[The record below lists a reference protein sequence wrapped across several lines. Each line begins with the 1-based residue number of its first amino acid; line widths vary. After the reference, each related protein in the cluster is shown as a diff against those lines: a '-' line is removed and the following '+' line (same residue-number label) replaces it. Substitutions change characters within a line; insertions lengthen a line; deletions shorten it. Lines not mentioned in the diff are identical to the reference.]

1 MLVAACLVVVV
12 LALLGFSRLYRK
24 VDQSQALIVSKTRR
38 VDVSFTGQVVLP
50 ILHKAEVM
58 DISVKTIE
66 ISRAGRDGLICRDNI
81 RADIR
86 ILFFVKVNKTVE
98 DVIKVAQSVGTERAS
113 HQDTLQELFH
123 AKFSE
128 ALKTVGKQLDFT
140 DLYTKR
146 EELRYHVIE
155 LIGVDL
161 NGYHLEDAAIDY
173 LEQTPLTQLDPAN
186 VLDAQGIRKITE
198 LTAVE
203 HVRTN
208 EAKRSEQMEITR
220 QDVDAREAILELER
234 RQADAEI
241 KKKREIET
249 SRAREEAETARVVE
263 EERLRA
269 QGAFL
274 RTEEQL
280 GVQRENQ
287 AREIAVAAKNRERVI
302 AVENER
308 IEKDRLLEVIAR
320 ERETQL
326 TKISAEKEVEAEK
339 REIAEVI
346 RERVAVDRTV
356 AEQEESIKKLRV
368 VEEAERERQ
377 TLVIAAEAEAQEKL
391 VKDIKAAEAAEQA
404 ATHRAAEE
412 LTLAE
417 ARLKTAD
424 LDARAKLRLAEG
436 VQAEAAAE
444 GLAAVQV
451 RDKEAEVTVKA
462 GRAEAE
468 ATEARLRAE
477 AEGTQAK
484 ALAEAEGARA
494 KGLAEAEG
502 ARAAAE
508 ATEARLKAEAEGARA
523 KGLAE
528 AESAK
533 AKGLAEAEGARAAAE
548 ATTARLKAEAEGA
561 RARGLA
567 EAQGAQAAAQA
578 TEARLKAEA
587 EGVRVKALAEAEGAR
602 AMGAAEAE
610 GAKAKALAEATAIG
624 EKLKAEA
631 EGLTEKAA
639 AMAALDEA
647 SRGHEEYRLRL
658 AAEKEIRL
666 AGLETQRQVAEAQ
679 ASVLATG
686 LEHADI
692 DIVGG
697 ESVFFDRL
705 VSAVSLGK
713 GVDGFVDNSRTAQ
726 ALARPWLDGSGSFTE
741 DLGRILGS
749 VGTADVQHLTV
760 SALLL
765 KLMRSGGAEAA
776 GFQQLLDRAG
786 ELGLADTPLT
796 ALNGNGARN

>member
-1 MLVAACLVVVV
+1 MDAIGVLAAACLIVVL
-12 LALLGFSRLYRK
+12 LALLVLSRLFRK
-24 VDQSQALIVSKTRR
+24 VEQGKALIVSKARK
-38 VDVSFTGQVVLP
+38 VDVTFTGQVVLP
-50 ILHKAEVM
+50 VIHKAEVM
-58 DISVKTIE
+58 DISVKAIE
-66 ISRAGRDGLICRDNI
+66 ITRAGRDGLICRDNI

-86 ILFFVKVNKTVE
+86 ISFFVRVNKTVE
-98 DVIKVAQSVGTERAS
+98 DVIRVAQSVGTARAS
-113 HQDTLQELFH
+113 DQATLQELFH

-146 EELRYHVIE
+146 EELRYRIIE
-155 LIGVDL
+155 VIGVDL

-208 EAKRSEQMEITR
+208 EARRTEEKEITR
-220 QDVDAREAILELER
+220 QNVDAREAILELER

-241 KKKREIET
+241 KQKREIET

-269 QGAFL
+269 QSAFL

-287 AREIAVAAKNRERVI
+287 AREVAVAAKNRERVI

-320 ERETQL
+320 ERETEL
-326 TKISAEKEVEAEK
+326 TRIAKDKEVEAEK
-339 REIAEVI
+339 REIAEVV

-356 AEQEESIKKLRV
+356 AEQEESIKKLRA
-368 VEEAERERQ
+368 VEEAERQRQ
-377 TLVIAAEAEAQEKL
+377 AVIIAAEAEAQEKL
-391 VKDIKAAEAAEQA
+391 VKDIKAAEAAEQS

-436 VQAEAAAE
+436 IQAEAAAE

-451 RDKEAEVTVKA
+451 RAKESEVIEKA
-462 GRAEAE
+462 GRAEAA
-468 ATEARLRAE
+468 ATEARMRAE
-477 AEGTQAK
+477 AEG
-484 ALAEAEGARA
+484 
-494 KGLAEAEG
+494 
-502 ARAAAE
+502 
-508 ATEARLKAEAEGARA
+508 
-523 KGLAE
+523 
-528 AESAK
+528 
-533 AKGLAEAEGARAAAE
+533 
-548 ATTARLKAEAEGA
+548 
-561 RARGLA
+561 
-567 EAQGAQAAAQA
+567 AQ
-578 TEARLKAEA
+578 
-587 EGVRVKALAEAEGAR
+587 
-602 AMGAAEAE
+602 
-610 GAKAKALAEATAIG
+610 AKALAEATAIG

-631 EGLTEKAA
+631 AGLTEKAA

-658 AAEKEIRL
+658 QAEKEIRL
-666 AGLETQRQVAEAQ
+666 AGLDVQRQVAEAQ
-679 ASVLATG
+679 ATVLATG
-686 LEHADI
+686 LENADI

-705 VSAVSLGK
+705 MSSIALGK
-713 GVDGFVDNSRTAQ
+713 GVDGFVEHSGTAQ
-726 ALARPWLDGSGSFTE
+726 ALAKPWLDGTSSFTD

-749 VGTADVQHLTV
+749 VSTADVQNLTV
-760 SALLL
+760 SALLM
-765 KLMRSGGAEAA
+765 KLMRPGATNA
-776 GFQQLLDRAG
+776 GQVQQLLDKAG

-796 ALNGNGARN
+796 ALNGTARA

>member
-1 MLVAACLVVVV
+1 MNAIALGAGV
-12 LALLGFSRLYRK
+12 LIAVTAVALLVISQLFRK
-24 VDQSQALIVSKTRR
+24 VEQGKALIVSKLRK
-38 VDVSFTGQVVLP
+38 VDVTFTGQVVLP
-50 ILHKAEVM
+50 VLHKAEVM
-58 DISVKTIE
+58 DISVKAIE
-66 ISRAGRDGLICRDNI
+66 ITRTGKDGLICRDNI

-86 ILFFVKVNKTVE
+86 ITFFVKVNKTVE
-98 DVIKVAQSVGTERAS
+98 DVIKVAQAVGTARAS
-113 HQDTLQELFH
+113 DRDTLQELFH

-146 EELRYHVIE
+146 DELRYRIIE
-155 LIGVDL
+155 VIGVDL

-208 EAKRSEQMEITR
+208 EAQRTEEKEITR
-220 QDVDAREAILELER
+220 QNVDAREAILELER
-234 RQADAEI
+234 RQVDAET
-241 KKKREIET
+241 KQKREIAT
-249 SRAREEAETARVVE
+249 VRAREEAETARVVE

-274 RTEEQL
+274 ATEEKL

-287 AREIAVAAKNRERVI
+287 AREVAVAAKNRERVI

-326 TKISAEKEVEAEK
+326 TRIAAEKEVEAEK

-356 AEQEESIKKLRV
+356 AEQEESIKRLRA
-368 VEEAERERQ
+368 VEEAERQRQ
-377 TLVIAAEAEAQEKL
+377 AVIIAAEAEAQEKL
-391 VKDIKAAEAAEQA
+391 VKDIKAAEAAEQS

-451 RDKEAEVTVKA
+451 RHKEADVIEKA

-468 ATEARLRAE
+468 ATQARMRAE
-477 AEGTQAK
+477 AEGTKAQ
-484 ALAEAEGARA
+484 ALAEAEG
-494 KGLAEAEG
+494 
-502 ARAAAE
+502 
-508 ATEARLKAEAEGARA
+508 
-523 KGLAE
+523 
-528 AESAK
+528 
-533 AKGLAEAEGARAAAE
+533 
-548 ATTARLKAEAEGA
+548 
-561 RARGLA
+561 
-567 EAQGAQAAAQA
+567 
-578 TEARLKAEA
+578 
-587 EGVRVKALAEAEGAR
+587 
-602 AMGAAEAE
+602 
-610 GAKAKALAEATAIG
+610 IG

-631 EGLTEKAA
+631 AGLTEKAA
-639 AMAALDEA
+639 AMAALDDA

-658 AAEKEIRL
+658 AAEKDIRL
-666 AGLETQRQVAEAQ
+666 AGLDTQRQVAEAQ
-679 ASVLATG
+679 ATVLATG
-686 LEHADI
+686 LENADI
-692 DIVGG
+692 NIVGG

-705 VSAVSLGK
+705 MSSIALGK
-713 GVDGFVDNSRTAQ
+713 GIDGFVQHSETAQ
-726 ALARPWLDGSGSFTE
+726 ALAGPWLDGTSSFTD
-741 DLGRILGS
+741 DLGGILGS
-749 VGTADVQHLTV
+749 VSTADVQNLTV
-760 SALLL
+760 SALLM
-765 KLMRSGGAEAA
+765 KLMRTGAADSGQL
-776 GFQQLLDRAG
+776 QQLLDKAG
-786 ELGLADTPLT
+786 ELGLADKPLT
-796 ALNGNGARN
+796 ALNGKAVHA

>member
-1 MLVAACLVVVV
+1 MEALGVLVAVCLVVVL
-12 LALLGFSRLYRK
+12 LALFSFSRLYRK
-24 VDQSQALIVSKTRR
+24 VDQGRALIVSRTRK
-38 VDVSFTGQVVLP
+38 VDVTFTGQVVLP
-50 ILHKAEVM
+50 VLHKAEIM

-66 ISRAGRDGLICRDNI
+66 ISRSGRDGLICRDNI

-86 ILFFVKVNKTVE
+86 ISFFVKVNKTE
-98 DVIKVAQSVGTERAS
+98 ADVIKVAQNVGTERAS

-128 ALKTVGKQLDFT
+128 ALKTVGKQMDFT

-146 EELRYHVIE
+146 EELRYHIIE

-173 LEQTPLTQLDPAN
+173 LEQTPITQLDPAN

-208 EAKRSEQMEITR
+208 EAQRTEQKEITR
-220 QDVDAREAILELER
+220 QNVDAREAILELER

-241 KKKREIET
+241 KQKREIET

-287 AREIAVAAKNRERVI
+287 AREVAVAAKNRERVI

-308 IEKDRLLEVIAR
+308 IEKDRMLEVIAR

-326 TKISAEKEVEAEK
+326 TKIAAEKEVEAEK

-377 TLVIAAEAEAQEKL
+377 SLVIAAEAEAQEKL

-424 LDARAKLRLAEG
+424 LNARAKLRLAEG
-436 VQAEAAAE
+436 IQAEAAAE

-451 RDKEAEVTVKA
+451 RDKEAEVIEKS
-462 GRAEAE
+462 GRAEAQ
-468 ATEARLRAE
+468 AAEARLRAE
-477 AEGTQAK
+477 AEGARAK
-484 ALAEAEGARA
+484 ALAEAEGAQAAAQATGARLKAEAEGTQA
-494 KGLAEAEG
+494 KALAEAEG

-523 KGLAE
+523 K
-528 AESAK
+528 
-533 AKGLAEAEGARAAAE
+533 
-548 ATTARLKAEAEGA
+548 
-561 RARGLA
+561 
-567 EAQGAQAAAQA
+567 
-578 TEARLKAEA
+578 
-587 EGVRVKALAEAEGAR
+587 
-602 AMGAAEAE
+602 
-610 GAKAKALAEATAIG
+610 ALAEATGIG

-631 EGLTEKAA
+631 AGLTEKAA

-658 AAEKEIRL
+658 QAEKEIRL

-679 ASVLATG
+679 ATVLATG

-697 ESVFFDRL
+697 ESVFFDRIM
-705 VSAVSLGK
+705 SAVSLGK
-713 GVDGFVDNSRTAQ
+713 GVDGFVDNSLTAQ
-726 ALARPWLDGSGSFTE
+726 ALAKPWLDGSGSFTE
-741 DLGRILGS
+741 DLGRLLGS
-749 VGTADVQHLTV
+749 LGSADVQNLTV

-765 KLMRSGGAEAA
+765 KLMKSGGP
-776 GFQQLLDRAG
+776 QSVQLRQLLDKAG

-796 ALNGNGARN
+796 ALNGAARN

>member
-1 MLVAACLVVVV
+1 MDAATVGIAVIAGVALLLMLIGLLVVSK
-12 LALLGFSRLYRK
+12 LFRK
-24 VDQSQALIVSKTRR
+24 VEQGKALIVSRTRR
-38 VDVSFTGQVVLP
+38 VDVTFTGSVVLP
-50 ILHKAEVM
+50 VLHKAEVM

-66 ISRAGRDGLICRDNI
+66 ITRAGKEGLICRDNI

-86 ILFFVKVNKTVE
+86 ITFFVKVNKTVD
-98 DVIKVAQSVGTERAS
+98 DVIKVAQAVGTARAS
-113 HQDTLQELFH
+113 DRDTLQELFH

-146 EELRYHVIE
+146 EELRYRIIE
-155 LIGVDL
+155 VIGVDL

-173 LEQTPLTQLDPAN
+173 LEQTPLTQLDPGN

-208 EAKRSEQMEITR
+208 EAQRNEQKEITR

-241 KKKREIET
+241 KQRREIET
-249 SRAREEAETARVVE
+249 VRAREEAETARVVE

-269 QGAFL
+269 QSAFL

-287 AREIAVAAKNRERVI
+287 AREVAVAAKNRERVI
-302 AVENER
+302 AVESER

-326 TKISAEKEVEAEK
+326 TRIAADKEVEAEK

-356 AEQEESIKKLRV
+356 AEQEESIKRLRA
-368 VEEAERERQ
+368 VEEAERQRQ
-377 TLVIAAEAEAQEKL
+377 AVIIAAEAEAQERL

-436 VQAEAAAE
+436 VQAESAAE
-444 GLAAVQV
+444 GLAVVQV
-451 RDKEAEVTVKA
+451 RDKEAEVIEKA

-468 ATEARLRAE
+468 ATQARLRAE
-477 AEGTQAK
+477 AEGARAK
-484 ALAEAEGARA
+484 ALAD
-494 KGLAEAEG
+494 AEAISG
-502 ARAAAE
+502 RLRAE
-508 ATEARLKAEAEGARA
+508 AA
-523 KGLAE
+523 
-528 AESAK
+528 
-533 AKGLAEAEGARAAAE
+533 
-548 ATTARLKAEAEGA
+548 
-561 RARGLA
+561 
-567 EAQGAQAAAQA
+567 
-578 TEARLKAEA
+578 
-587 EGVRVKALAEAEGAR
+587 
-602 AMGAAEAE
+602 
-610 GAKAKALAEATAIG
+610 
-624 EKLKAEA
+624 
-631 EGLTEKAA
+631 GLTEKAA

-658 AAEKEIRL
+658 EAEKDIRL
-666 AGLETQRQVAEAQ
+666 AGLDVQRQVAEAQ
-679 ASVLATG
+679 ATVLATG
-686 LEHADI
+686 LENADI
-692 DIVGG
+692 NIVGG

-705 VSAVSLGK
+705 VSSIALGK
-713 GVDGFVDNSRTAQ
+713 GVDGFVRHSETAQ
-726 ALARPWLDGSGSFTE
+726 ALAGPWLDGSASFTD
-741 DLGRILGS
+741 DLSRVLGS
-749 VGTADVQHLTV
+749 VSTADVQNLTV
-760 SALLL
+760 SALLMR
-765 KLMRSGGAEAA
+765 LMQQGGENT
-776 GFQQLLDRAG
+776 GRFRELIEKAG
-786 ELGLADTPLT
+786 ELGLSDTPL
-796 ALNGNGARN
+796 AAPNGRARA

>member
-1 MLVAACLVVVV
+1 MDAITVGIGVLVAGCLLAVLVV
-12 LALLGFSRLYRK
+12 SRLFRK
-24 VDQSQALIVSKTRR
+24 VEQGKALIVSKMRK
-38 VDVSFTGQVVLP
+38 VDVTFTGQVVLP
-50 ILHKAEVM
+50 VLHRAEVM

-66 ISRAGRDGLICRDNI
+66 ITRAGKEGLICQDNI

-86 ILFFVKVNKTVE
+86 ITFFVKVNKTVE
-98 DVIKVAQSVGTERAS
+98 DVIKVAQAVGTARAS
-113 HQDTLQELFH
+113 DRDTLQELFH

-146 EELRYHVIE
+146 EELRFRIIE
-155 LIGVDL
+155 VIGVDL

-208 EAKRSEQMEITR
+208 EAQRGEEKEITR
-220 QDVDAREAILELER
+220 QNVDAREAILELER

-241 KKKREIET
+241 KQRREIET
-249 SRAREEAETARVVE
+249 VRAREEAETARVVE

-269 QGAFL
+269 QSAFL

-280 GVQRENQ
+280 GIQRENQ
-287 AREIAVAAKNRERVI
+287 AREVAVAAKNRERVI
-302 AVENER
+302 AVEGER

-320 ERETQL
+320 ERETEL
-326 TKISAEKEVEAEK
+326 TRIAASKEVEAEK
-339 REIAEVI
+339 REIAEVV

-356 AEQEESIKKLRV
+356 AEQEESIKRLRA
-368 VEEAERERQ
+368 VEEAERQRQ
-377 TLVIAAEAEAQEKL
+377 AVVIAAEAEAQERL

-404 ATHRAAEE
+404 AAHRAAEE

-424 LDARAKLRLAEG
+424 LDARARLRLAEG
-436 VQAEAAAE
+436 VQAEAAAA

-451 RDKEAEVTVKA
+451 RDKEAEVIEKA

-468 ATEARLRAE
+468 ATEARMR
-477 AEGTQAK
+477 
-484 ALAEAEGARA
+484 AEAEGARA
-494 KGLAEAEG
+494 K
-502 ARAAAE
+502 
-508 ATEARLKAEAEGARA
+508 
-523 KGLAE
+523 
-528 AESAK
+528 
-533 AKGLAEAEGARAAAE
+533 
-548 ATTARLKAEAEGA
+548 
-561 RARGLA
+561 
-567 EAQGAQAAAQA
+567 
-578 TEARLKAEA
+578 
-587 EGVRVKALAEAEGAR
+587 ALAEAE
-602 AMGAAEAE
+602 
-610 GAKAKALAEATAIG
+610 AIA

-631 EGLTEKAA
+631 RGLTDKAA

-658 AAEKEIRL
+658 EAEKDIRL
-666 AGLETQRQVAEAQ
+666 AGLDVQRQVAEAQ
-679 ASVLATG
+679 ATVLATG
-686 LEHADI
+686 LENADI

-705 VSAVSLGK
+705 VGAIALGK
-713 GVDGFVDNSRTAQ
+713 GVDGLVQHSETAR
-726 ALARPWLDGSGSFTE
+726 ALAGPWLDGTSSFTD
-741 DLGRILGS
+741 DLGRVLGS
-749 VGTADVQHLTV
+749 VSTADVRDLTV
-760 SALLL
+760 SALLMR
-765 KLMRSGGAEAA
+765 LMRTGGADSTALR
-776 GFQQLLDRAG
+776 QLLDRAG

-796 ALNGNGARN
+796 TLNGHNAKA

>member
-1 MLVAACLVVVV
+1 MTAMIVGAGVCL
-12 LALLGFSRLYRK
+12 LIALLVLLLFSQLFRK
-24 VDQSQALIVSKTRR
+24 VEQGKALIVSKTRK
-38 VDVSFTGQVVLP
+38 VDVTFTGQVVLP
-50 ILHKAEVM
+50 VLHKAEVM

-66 ISRAGRDGLICRDNI
+66 ITRAGKEGLICRDNI

-86 ILFFVKVNKTVE
+86 ISFFVKVNKTVE
-98 DVIKVAQSVGTERAS
+98 DVVKVAQAVGTARAS
-113 HQDTLQELFH
+113 DRNTLQELFH

-128 ALKTVGKQLDFT
+128 ALKTVGKQMDFT

-146 EELRYHVIE
+146 EELRYRIIE
-155 LIGVDL
+155 VIGVDL

-208 EAKRSEQMEITR
+208 EAQRTEEKEITR
-220 QDVDAREAILELER
+220 QNVDARETILELER

-241 KKKREIET
+241 KQRREIDT
-249 SRAREEAETARVVE
+249 VRAREEAETARVVE
-263 EERLRA
+263 EERLRS

-274 RTEEQL
+274 KTEEQL
-280 GVQRENQ
+280 GIQRENQ
-287 AREIAVAAKNRERVI
+287 AREVAVAAKNRERVI
-302 AVENER
+302 AVESER

-326 TKISAEKEVEAEK
+326 TRIAAEKEVEAEK

-356 AEQEESIKKLRV
+356 AEQEESIKKLRA
-368 VEEAERERQ
+368 VEEAERQRQ
-377 TLVIAAEAEAQEKL
+377 AVIIAAEAEAQEKL

-451 RDKEAEVTVKA
+451 RDKEAEVIEKA

-468 ATEARLRAE
+468 ATEARMR
-477 AEGTQAK
+477 
-484 ALAEAEGARA
+484 AEAEGARA
-494 KGLAEAEG
+494 
-502 ARAAAE
+502 
-508 ATEARLKAEAEGARA
+508 
-523 KGLAE
+523 
-528 AESAK
+528 
-533 AKGLAEAEGARAAAE
+533 
-548 ATTARLKAEAEGA
+548 
-561 RARGLA
+561 
-567 EAQGAQAAAQA
+567 Q
-578 TEARLKAEA
+578 
-587 EGVRVKALAEAEGAR
+587 ALAEAE
-602 AMGAAEAE
+602 
-610 GAKAKALAEATAIG
+610 AIG

-631 EGLTEKAA
+631 AGLTEKAA

-647 SRGHEEYRLRL
+647 SRTHEEYRLRL
-658 AAEKEIRL
+658 AAEKDIRL
-666 AGLETQRQVAEAQ
+666 AGLDVQRQVAEAQ
-679 ASVLATG
+679 ATVLATG
-686 LEHADI
+686 LENADI
-692 DIVGG
+692 NIVGG

-705 VSAVSLGK
+705 VGAISLGK
-713 GVDGFVDNSRTAQ
+713 GVDGFVQHSETAQ
-726 ALARPWLDGSGSFTE
+726 ALAGPWLDGTASFTD
-741 DLGRILGS
+741 DLSRALGS
-749 VGTADVQHLTV
+749 VSTADVRDLTV
-760 SALLL
+760 SALLM
-765 KLMRSGGAEAA
+765 KLMKTGGADSQALR
-776 GFQQLLDRAG
+776 QLLDTAG
-786 ELGLADTPLT
+786 ELGVADTSLA
-796 ALNGNGARN
+796 ALNGNARS